1 MRKFLTVLGLL
12 LLPSALWA
20 QGGLRVSSV
29 TGPVEWRAAS
39 SRTFV
44 QLSNQPLSN
53 QAVQAGDEI
62 RTGPGAQ
69 LILTAPDTS
78 YVVVSENSKL
88 VVEDF
93 WSGNFKS
100 LMNLMLGQVRFYIQR
115 LGGRPS
121 PYSVRT
127 PTALIAVRGTIFDV
141 IVDDADFAEVRCL
154 DGHVTVEAFGRPD
167 REVIL
172 EPGFKTLVRPGEV
185 PLTPVRLEAELQ
197 RNRVL
202 KIQKRSGPELNA
214 NANPAIN
221 VLGNDNDRRNRTS
234 DTQRAN
240 SRMTDGNT
248 QRAKPGTLS
257 FPQ

>member
-1 MRKFLTVLGLL
+1 
-12 LLPSALWA
+12 
-20 QGGLRVSSV
+20 VSSV
-29 TGPVEWRAAS
+29 TGTVEWRAAS
-39 SRTFV
+39 SKNFV
-44 QLSNQPLSN
+44 PLSS
-53 QAVQAGDEI
+53 QAVQMQMIQAGDEI
-62 RTGPGAQ
+62 HTGSGAQ

-78 YVVVSENSKL
+78 YVVVNENSRFI
-88 VVEDF
+88 VEDF

-141 IVDDADFAEVRCL
+141 IVDDESFSEVRCL
-154 DGHVTVEAFGRPD
+154 DGHVTVEALGRPD

-172 EPGFKTLVRPGEV
+172 EPGTKTGVRAGEV
-185 PLTPVRLEAELQ
+185 PMTPVRLEAELQ

-202 KIQKRSGPELNA
+202 RMQKKNAPELDA
-214 NANPAIN
+214 NAMPSMKG
-221 VLGNDNDRRNRTS
+221 LGNDNDRRNRTS
-234 DTQRAN
+234 DPQRAN
-240 SRMTDGNT
+240 SRMNENT